1 MKKFIFALALVAVFG
16 GFNHTAQAACGDID
30 PVTNT
35 MIVCGNGPIVPQKF
49 GGRFLKAGQEDCPSW
64 FPSFGGNA
72 CYTMRS
78 FGAYFIPLN

>member
-1 MKKFIFALALVAVFG
+1 MKKYLIIAVVIMSFISVAPV
-16 GFNHTAQAACGDID
+16 ASACDISN
-30 PVTNT
+30 P
-35 MIVCGNGPIVPQKF
+35 CGGNGPIVAQKF

-64 FPSFGGNA
+64 FPSFGGNS